1 VIKILNTRNII
12 EFHHSPH
19 TQNEALRN
27 EIINLVIK
35 IMYSENGA
43 VNSFGKLFS
52 NLRLPERE
60 KDRFSSSKKNTQL
73 YSSPTTFLSVVNGLC
88 YLSYFTSILNIKSVY
103 KLDVR

>member
-1 VIKILNTRNII
+1 LSFTIL
-12 EFHHSPH
+12 H
-19 TQNEALRN
+19 TQSEDLRN

-52 NLRLPERE
+52 NSRLHERE

-73 YSSPTTFLSVVNGLC
+73 YSSPTTLLFSFNGLC
-88 YLSYFTSILNIKSVY
+88 YLSYSTSNLNNKSVD
-103 KLDVR
+103 KLDVC